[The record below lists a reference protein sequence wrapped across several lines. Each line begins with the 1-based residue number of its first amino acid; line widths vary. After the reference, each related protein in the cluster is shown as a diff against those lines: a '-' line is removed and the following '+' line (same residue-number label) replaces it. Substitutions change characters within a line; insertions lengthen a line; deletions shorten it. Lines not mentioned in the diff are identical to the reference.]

1 MHSCMHLWLSD
12 VSYAV
17 SPPHTPSSDNTAN
30 LRHTCTPTVASHVH
44 LVCTISVGN
53 CNTNN
58 NHATDN
64 FTNTTQK
71 QPQQIKG
78 RDSFGGDRA
87 ASCGSNTPTLWH
99 TDSVLFSASFLTVHL
114 HAAAGIEG
122 RGPSEESRRRGCSKH
137 RRQLPSSASPDG
149 LHKVKPSITVITIP
163 AHVTVFLLFLLITR
177 CGACKAAQPR
187 LSLSCPRLTPNHV
200 QQRLPIT
207 AKQTQSATGN

>member
-1 MHSCMHLWLSD
+1 MHLWLSD

-30 LRHTCTPTVASHVH
+30 LRYTCTPTEASHVH

-64 FTNTTQK
+64 FTDTTEK

-99 TDSVLFSASFLTVHL
+99 TNSVLFFLPPFLLCICMLQLGSRVGDPQKSPGGGAAPNIAASSPALPALMACIRSNPPSLSSPFPLMSL
-114 HAAAGIEG
+114 SSSSSSSSPAAGPAKQHNLDG
-122 RGPSEESRRRGCSKH
+122 HCHVLDLHQTMCNSVCQS
-137 RRQLPSSASPDG
+137 LPSRPKAP
-149 LHKVKPSITVITIP
+149 P
-163 AHVTVFLLFLLITR
+163 VTE
-177 CGACKAAQPR
+177 
-187 LSLSCPRLTPNHV
+187 
-200 QQRLPIT
+200 
-207 AKQTQSATGN
+207 